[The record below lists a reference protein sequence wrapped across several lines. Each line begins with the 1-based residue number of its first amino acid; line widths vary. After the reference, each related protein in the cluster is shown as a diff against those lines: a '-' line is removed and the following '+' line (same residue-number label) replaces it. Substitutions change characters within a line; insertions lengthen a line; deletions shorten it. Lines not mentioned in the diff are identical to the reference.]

1 MRWLYIVSLRL
12 RSLFRRR
19 QVEAELEE
27 ELAVHSEFQH
37 RAGVL
42 RMSAAELTRSKEQC
56 RDMRRLNLL
65 DDLALDLAYAA
76 RVLRKSPV
84 FALAAAVTI
93 ALGIGAATA
102 IFSVTN
108 AVLLRPLPYRNAD
121 RLAVLNTFLS
131 NAGYYDLRNGTTDL
145 CDDMAAVMVFRTVVP
160 REDGSA
166 ERINK
171 GAITPNFLRMMGARI
186 VLGRDFNEADGQPH
200 GAVPPPFPWPP
211 GNVAILSYDYF
222 QRRYHGDPA
231 VLGRELPATSGR
243 GPRIAGVV
251 APGFKLYLPVT
262 LAPMPDPEVWIAN

>member
-1 MRWLYIVSLRL
+1 MRWLYVIPLRL
-12 RSLFRRR
+12 RSLFHRR

-27 ELAVHSEFQH
+27 ELAAHLEFQQH
-37 RAGVL
+37 AGAT
-42 RMSAAELTRSKEQC
+42 RMSQFDLTHCKEEC

-65 DDLALDLAYAA
+65 DDLAHDLAYAA
-76 RVLRKSPV
+76 RILRKSPL
-84 FALAAAVTI
+84 FTLAAAVTI

-121 RLAVLNTFLS
+121 RLVVLNTFLS
-131 NAGYYDLRNGTTDL
+131 NADYFDLRNGTRDAL
-145 CDDMAAVMVFRTVVP
+145 DDTAAVMVFRTVVP

-171 GAITPNFLRMMGARI
+171 GAVTTNFLRMMGARI
-186 VLGRDFNEADGQPH
+186 ALGRDFTDADGLPH

-243 GPRIAGVV
+243 GPRIVGIRRRLQTLSTHCAG
-251 APGFKLYLPVT
+251 AH
-262 LAPMPDPEVWIAN
+262 ARS